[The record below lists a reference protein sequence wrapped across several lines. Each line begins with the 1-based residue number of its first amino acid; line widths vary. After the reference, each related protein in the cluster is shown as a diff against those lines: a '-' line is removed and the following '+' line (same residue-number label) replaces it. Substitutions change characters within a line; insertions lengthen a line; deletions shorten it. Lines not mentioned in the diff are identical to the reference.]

1 MSKQDLEL
9 LSIIAAIIFTVK
21 YRDLYKNRVK
31 PLKSSNYGPTVF
43 KRILV
48 LDNIVQDGVNFIY
61 LQKSGSF
68 SNFYVY
74 IMKH

>member
-1 MSKQDLEL
+1 MSKQGLEL
-9 LSIIAAIIFTVK
+9 LSIIAAIIFTAR

-43 KRILV
+43 KKILV
-48 LDNIVQDGVNFIY
+48 QDNIIQDGVNFIY

-68 SNFYVY
+68 SNYFVY
-74 IMKH
+74 TLKH